1 MNIKRARRREARRLK
16 KKGRGR
22 WVRVDLQTT
31 DAPVPDWMTRC
42 YRNNY
47 YTVMIEDDAPTTK
60 GSAIKAMVQAHDDL
74 PIPRHWREMQRIKNE
89 LFGEETTAIEYYPAQ
104 SDLVDDHNIYWLWV
118 FPEGQLPIPTL

>member
-1 MNIKRARRREARRLK
+1 MNFKRTRLREARRLK
-16 KKGRGR
+16 KKGRGE
-22 WVRVDLQTT
+22 WVEINLSESDVK
-31 DAPVPDWMTRC
+31 VPDWMTRC

-60 GSAIKAMVQAHDDL
+60 GPAIKAMVQAHDDL
-74 PIPRHWREMQRIKNE
+74 AIPRHWREMQRIKNE

-118 FPEGQLPIPTL
+118 FSEGQLPIPTL